1 MLLSLHNIGTMR
13 RFRLTVL
20 AIGLCMVWVCY
31 ARQCIDTACV
41 ERPKVALVLS
51 GGGARGAAHVGV
63 IRYIEELGIPI
74 DMVTGT
80 SMGAIVGA
88 LYAIGYTADEM
99 DSLLMTRDW
108 KVLLSNGVSLG
119 MQPYSLRMSERSF
132 QVNIPYTDNE
142 RAEGNVRYRDAG
154 IRVRRS
160 SERTFPKV
168 LARPGLI
175 DGQNLLN
182 EFTQLTI
189 AYHDSLDYA
198 LLPRPFACVAT
209 DLVSG
214 NAVALHHGFLAES
227 MRASMSIPGVFYP
240 IYRDG
245 MVLVDGGVVNNYPV
259 DVARD
264 MGADIVIGVDLST
277 GTMNEKSL
285 RSFPAIFERLIS
297 TMGAPLHRRNIKDT
311 DVLIR
316 PQVGGFPVMG
326 FDSVRLAKL
335 VDIGYETAKHSKE
348 QLEAVKAMI
357 GQDAP
362 VERSGA
368 GAELLELE
376 NTQILLGKSKGEIL
390 IRNIEVS
397 GIDRTMMLSLLAQCG
412 VEEGGVVAVE
422 ELGDAVERIYGL
434 GVFSSVQYHLLGEE
448 PYTLRLEIVPN
459 PVNQLELGIRLDS
472 EDAAA
477 ALLGIGINRL
487 ALSGPKLDLSMRLS
501 INPWIEGRVA
511 YAWYSL
517 PQLNASMKYWF
528 SDVNRFYTKSSHSF
542 DYQFFG
548 GDVYLS
554 DLFSRQYDLRAGV
567 RYDHFLIYNLQSS
580 ALPEHSYTYG
590 ESHEAYIGLYASL
603 HNNLFDAA
611 YLPTSG
617 YAYGVEAAY
626 NVADNGREGANFLSL
641 QADASMAFTL
651 GTGTVV
657 QPSAYVRCLLGDDI
671 PFVYGNSIG
680 GYLPERYLR
689 QQEPFVGL
697 LGCEFMRRGLALLR
711 FEVRQPLIP
720 DLYLSATANY
730 AYSSDCWGD
739 ASDAYAIWGL
749 GMGFTYNTTVGP
761 LMLSGHWNDRYHRFG
776 AYFSFGYEF

>member
-1 MLLSLHNIGTMR
+1 MR
-13 RFRLTVL
+13 YFRFAVL
-20 AIGLCMVWVCY
+20 VVVLCMAVVCH
-31 ARQCIDTACV
+31 ARQVVDTVCGG
-41 ERPKVALVLS
+41 RPKVALVLS
-51 GGGARGAAHVGV
+51 GGGARGAAHIGA
-63 IRYIEELGIPI
+63 IRFIEEMGIPV

-108 KVLLSNGVSLG
+108 KVLLSNGVPLG
-119 MQPYSLRMSERSF
+119 VQPYSQRMSERSF
-132 QVNIPYTDNE
+132 QVNIPYDNDE
-142 RAEGNVRYRDAG
+142 RAEGNARYRDAG

-160 SERTFPKV
+160 SERAFPKV

-198 LLPRPFACVAT
+198 LLPRPYACVAT

-214 NAVALHHGFLAES
+214 EAVALHQGFLAES

-259 DVARD
+259 DVARA
-264 MGADIVIGVDLST
+264 MGADIVIGVDLSS
-277 GTMNEKSL
+277 GAFNEKSL

-297 TMGAPLHRRNIKDT
+297 TMGGSLRRRNVEDT

-326 FDSVRLAKL
+326 FDTVRLARL
-335 VDIGYETAKHSKE
+335 VDIGYETARQSRG
-348 QLEAVKAMI
+348 QLEEVKMMLQRHCQGTDTGTEVTGNVPSLPANL
-357 GQDAP
+357 Q
-362 VERSGA
+362 E
-368 GAELLELE
+368 
-376 NTQILLGKSKGEIL
+376 EIP
-390 IRNIEVS
+390 IKDIEVS
-397 GIDRTMMLSLLAQCG
+397 GVDRAMMLSLLAQCG
-412 VEEGGVVAVE
+412 IEEGSEVAVD
-422 ELGDAVERIYGL
+422 ELGDAVEHIYGL
-434 GVFSSVQYHLLGEE
+434 GAFSSVQYHLLGGA
-448 PYTLRLEIVPN
+448 PCTLRLEVVPN
-459 PVNQLELGIRLDS
+459 PVNQLELGVRLDS

-487 ALSGPKLDLSMRLS
+487 ALSGPKLDLSTRLG
-501 INPWIEGRVA
+501 INPWVEGRVA
-511 YAWYSL
+511 YAWYDL
-517 PQLNASMKYWF
+517 PQVNASMKYWF
-528 SDVNRFYTKSSHSF
+528 SDVNRFYNKSSHSF
-542 DYQFFG
+542 DYHFFG
-548 GDVYLS
+548 ADVYLS
-554 DLFSRQYDLRAGV
+554 DLFSRQYDFRIGM
-567 RYDHFLIYNLQSS
+567 RYDHFQVYNLRSD
-580 ALPEHSYTYG
+580 ALPAHSYADAVTH
-590 ESHEAYIGLYASL
+590 ESYIGLYASL
-603 HNNLFDAA
+603 RNNLFDAA

-617 YAYGVEAAY
+617 YAYGVEAVY
-626 NVADNGREGANFLSL
+626 NVTDNNQEGRNFLSL
-641 QADASMAFTL
+641 QADASMAFAL
-651 GTGTVV
+651 GSGTVV
-657 QPSAYVRCLLGDDI
+657 QPSAYVRWLLGDDV

-680 GYLPERYLR
+680 GYLPKRYMR

-697 LGCEFMRRGLALLR
+697 LGCEFMRRGLALFRL
-711 FEVRQPLIP
+711 EARQPLVA

-730 AYSSDCWGD
+730 AYSADRRGD
-739 ASDAYAIWGL
+739 TTDVYAIWGL
-749 GMGFTYNTTVGP
+749 GLGLTYNTTVGP

>member
-1 MLLSLHNIGTMR
+1 MLLSLHNIGNMR
-13 RFRLTVL
+13 FFRLIVFVM
-20 AIGLCMVWVCY
+20 GLCMVWVCY
-31 ARQCIDTACV
+31 ARQGVDTARV

-51 GGGARGAAHVGV
+51 GGGARGAAHIGV

-88 LYAIGYTADEM
+88 LYAVGYTADEM

-108 KVLLSNGVSLG
+108 KVLLSNGVPLR

-132 QVNIPYTDNE
+132 QVNIPYANNG
-142 RAEGNVRYRDAG
+142 RAEGNARYRDAG

-214 NAVALHHGFLAES
+214 DAVALHHGFLAES

-277 GTMNEKSL
+277 GAVNEGTL

-297 TMGAPLHRRNIKDT
+297 TMGAPLRRRNIKDT

-335 VDIGYETAKHSKE
+335 VDIGYETAKQSKDR
-348 QLEAVKAMI
+348 LEEVKAMI
-357 GQDAP
+357 GR
-362 VERSGA
+362 ESSMESLGA
-368 GAELLELE
+368 GVESHALE
-376 NTQILLGKSKGEIL
+376 NTQSLLGESPEEISIGEI
-390 IRNIEVS
+390 EVF
-397 GIDRTMMLSLLAQCG
+397 GVDRTMILSLLDQCG
-412 VEEGGVVAVE
+412 IEEGDTVAVE
-422 ELGDAVERIYGL
+422 GLGDAIERIYGL
-434 GVFSSVQYHLLGEE
+434 GAFSSVQYHLLGNE

-487 ALSGPKLDLSMRLS
+487 ALSGPKLDLSARLG
-501 INPWIEGRVA
+501 INPWIEGKVA
-511 YAWYSL
+511 YAWYNL
-517 PQLNASMKYWF
+517 PQINASMKYWF

-542 DYQFFG
+542 DCQFFG

-554 DLFSRQYDLRAGV
+554 DLLSRQYDLRVGM
-567 RYDHFLIYNLQSS
+567 RYDHFLIYNLQSN
-580 ALPEHSYTYG
+580 ALPKHSYTDG
-590 ESHEAYIGLYASL
+590 DSHEAYIGLYASL
-603 HNNLFDAA
+603 RNDLFDAA

-617 YAYGVEAAY
+617 YAYGVEAVY
-626 NVADNGREGANFLSL
+626 NMADNNREGANFLSL

-651 GTGTVV
+651 GVGTVV
-657 QPSAYVRCLLGDDI
+657 QPSAYVRCLLGDDV

-680 GYLPERYLR
+680 GYLPKRYMR

-711 FEVRQPLIP
+711 FEVRQPLVP
-720 DLYLSATANY
+720 DLYLSVTANY
-730 AYSSDCWGD
+730 AYSADNWN
-739 ASDAYAIWGL
+739 ADAYAIWGL
-749 GMGFTYNTTVGP
+749 GMGLTYNTTVGP